1 MEKVG
6 NIPSSGIAGGAVVV
20 AIALQVA
27 LFATVLAVI
36 TGIFAG

>member
-6 NIPSSGIAGGAVVV
+6 NTPSDGIAGGAVVV

-27 LFATVLAVI
+27 LFVTVLAVI
-36 TGIFAG
+36 TRIFAG

>member
-6 NIPSSGIAGGAVVV
+6 NIPSNGVAGGAV

-27 LFATVLAVI
+27 LFVTVLAVI